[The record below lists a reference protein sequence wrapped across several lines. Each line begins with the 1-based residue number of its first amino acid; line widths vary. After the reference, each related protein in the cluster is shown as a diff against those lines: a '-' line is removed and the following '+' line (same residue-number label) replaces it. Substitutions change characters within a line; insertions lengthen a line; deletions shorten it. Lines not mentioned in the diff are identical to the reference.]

1 MVFAKKCIKK
11 TLFVVIFAQNFTIH
25 ARLKL
30 VDLLGNLG
38 QVIFAGDGG
47 GKFQNPKAGFFIV
60 GLLLF
65 KLLSLFSR

>member
-1 MVFAKKCIKK
+1 MLIKIAFGRE
-11 TLFVVIFAQNFTIH
+11 LW
-25 ARLKL
+25 RDLEL